1 MKLFAKSILTVVVL
15 GLFALG
21 TSVEAATPSSGSGKG
36 PQKVPTKFQPG
47 DINMNKAFDK
57 GDLQLLQNF
66 LMGVSGQVAPL
77 ALYDVNSDLNVDV
90 VDVAALAQI
99 LFGDDSIDDNTDD
112 ILVGDVNLDGTI
124 NEKDLIL
131 LGEYIFGVA
140 KIAAPKEAADFDG
153 NGVIN
158 LADLQA
164 LVEFYYGVS
173 KDKDEIVGK
182 PGHNPMPKLPSPKPT
197 KPTKPGTPGKTK
209 SPTKI

>member
-1 MKLFAKSILTVVVL
+1 MKPFAKSILTVVVL

-21 TSVEAATPSSGSGKG
+21 TSVEAGTLSGGSVKG
-36 PQKVPTKFQPG
+36 PQKVPAKFQPG
-47 DINMNKAFDK
+47 DINMNKAIDK
-57 GDLQLLQNF
+57 GDLQLLQEF

-90 VDVAALAQI
+90 VDITALAQL
-99 LFGDDSIDDNTDD
+99 LFGDDDNDNTDD
-112 ILVGDVNLDGTI
+112 ILVGDVNLDGVI

-164 LVEFYYGVS
+164 LVEFYYGV
-173 KDKDEIVGK
+173 DKGDDVITGK